1 MKKTLYPLL
10 LLCFSLTLSN
20 HSAAQTWFRDATAQD
35 ASRLGGD
42 RQIQPSEAR
51 IIGVDLE
58 LIKDRLSEAPMWHT
72 PDARLNALTI
82 KLPLPNG
89 HDRTFKVVEAPVM
102 DDGLSARFPA
112 MRSFAGYSTEDGTA
126 YARFGYTHKGFHA
139 MILSGMHSTVFI
151 DIYSSGQTRY
161 HQVYYKSDYSGIP
174 DNDFNCRM
182 EEEASEIPVPEI
194 APAALLGDCSL
205 RDYRLAIGCT
215 GEYAQFHG
223 GTIPDV
229 LAAYNVAMT
238 RVNGV
243 YEREFTI
250 HMDLMDQTDQVIFL
264 DADTDPYSNN
274 SSGTLLGENQ
284 ATLDEIIGFDNYDI
298 GHVFSTGGGGVASL
312 ASVCTNR
319 KARGVTGLPS
329 PINDPFYIDYVAHEI
344 GHQFGA
350 NHTQNNSCNRA
361 GATAMEPGSA
371 STIMGYAGICSP
383 NVQNNSDDYFHAI
396 SIQEVTNTIE
406 FGASSTCPEIIDLDN
421 TGPQITSGPGTLFLP
436 VSTPFFLTADAMD
449 AEGDAMTYCWEQMDN
464 EVATMPPV
472 SASTE
477 GPAFRSLLPVPSPTR
492 YFPNL
497 SSVVSNTPDAWEV
510 LPSVSRA
517 MDFRCSVRDNFPGGG
532 CVNSTD
538 VALIFSDD
546 AGPFVVQ
553 QPNTDLI
560 WQVGDLETVA
570 WEVAGTDGA
579 PVNCNEVDI
588 YLSKDGGFTYPI
600 LLAQNVPNDGAQDII
615 VPLELTSAARVQVVA
630 SDNVFYDI
638 SDENFAIQ
646 LPPSPTVLMALTP
659 SAIALCADTSASFEI
674 VTTSIAGFGE
684 TLELSVTGLPTGA
697 IATFSANPVAP
708 DATTVLTVSNLENS
722 ASGLYE
728 LSIEASSPSLSKTVT
743 VELEVAADAPVQ
755 PAHLLPIA
763 GAQQVP
769 VNTVLTWGA
778 SSFADQYQ
786 VEVATSP
793 LFGAETVI
801 SAVLTDT
808 TYALAGLQDH
818 TVYYW
823 RTIPVNECG
832 EGEATTWSSF
842 QTIGNTCIEYLDA
855 APDLEIPPSGTGEF
869 STTLF
874 ADDEFLIEDFNVGL
888 IVDHTWIG
896 DLSATLTAED
906 GTIVTLFDQPGVPGS
921 DFGCSQDNLLVDFDD
936 EAMLTAEDFENTCA
950 SGGSQAISGTFR
962 PLTPLAAFEGLSVGG
977 TWTLTISDAFNQD
990 GGALVAW
997 WIEACP
1003 PAEAPSPA
1011 DTIANTALEVPYA
1024 QEETISSAFLAYE
1037 KEGITPEDITYRL
1050 IALPE
1055 HGTLQVEGSGVLG
1068 IGDVFSQADINA
1080 GLFTYQHDAS
1090 LTTADEFVFD
1100 LTDSAGGWRSSE
1112 TFQLL
1117 IADPAVLS
1125 AMALEASSISCAG
1138 AADGVIEV
1146 VVSGGLPPY
1155 NFALNGGTPQEISVF
1170 GNLPAG
1176 DYAVVVTDASG
1187 QETVL
1192 PVISFVAPE
1201 PLALSAS
1208 TSVNTLVL
1216 EASGGTA
1223 PYQFSIDGGQSFG
1236 EAFTFEGLANGAYE
1250 SAVEDANGCLTTA
1263 SFTINL
1269 LQSAEVST
1277 TESSC
1282 AGTADGSI
1290 TAVDIQGGE
1299 GPYTYSLSGGDSQSN
1314 PVFTGLGE
1322 GLYDLQIT
1330 DANGS
1335 QLVIEQIL
1343 IDAPDPLTLNTALE
1357 SNDLMLEANGG
1368 VPPYQYSIDGG
1379 DNFGTPNTFTDL
1391 PNGTYNVVVVD
1402 ANDCT
1407 SEKGITIN
1415 LIVSA
1420 DITVTD
1426 AGCNDSADGS
1436 LVINSIEGGEA
1447 PYAYQLGEGAVQ
1459 DSPVFDN
1466 LPAGVYDLTMI
1477 DVDGNSLE
1485 VEGLVVSAPAPL
1497 TLSADVDLTSIALS
1511 ASGGTPPYS
1520 YSIDGGSTFVT
1531 DPVFTG
1537 LSNGTY
1543 TLVVQDANG
1552 CAIAGQA
1559 LVNVLVDAAIDVLD
1573 VSCAG
1578 AGDGVLTVSGVQ
1590 GGEPP
1595 FSYSLNGG
1603 DEQSD
1608 SVFDNLAAGTYSI
1621 QITDAN
1627 GSVLT
1632 PEDVLVLEP
1641 SLLELNIDVDGP
1653 FLALQAT
1660 GGTPPYIYSID
1671 GGATFMDSGDFADL
1685 DNGEY
1690 EVVVQDANGC
1700 TFNTTAVIN
1709 IIVNVNLDVSNLS
1722 CAGSADGSIEVLEV
1736 TGGNPSYTY
1745 QLNGGAFVEDPFFD
1759 GLSAGT
1765 YELNIMDSEGF
1776 IFVSSI
1782 ELLEPA
1788 ALEAIIAVIE
1798 DSISIEA
1805 SGGTLPY
1812 SYSIDDGVTFS
1823 ELPIFS
1829 ELPNGE
1835 YSVLV
1840 RDANGCLSVLQ
1851 IVTVMVS
1858 GIRDFPDNWVVRLLP
1873 NPTRGPLMLKG
1884 YGFEVSE
1891 LEWAIV
1897 SPLGQILQSGKLPVT
1912 DQQWELRGS
1921 LAQLPAGIYWVQL
1934 RTEKAR
1940 GAWPVIKQ

>member
-10 LLCFSLTLSN
+10 LLCFSLALSN
-20 HSAAQTWFRDATAQD
+20 HSAAQTWFRDATTQD

-51 IIGVDLE
+51 IIGVNLE

-72 PDARLNALTI
+72 PDARLNAITV

-89 HDRTFKVVEAPVM
+89 QDRTFKVVEAPVM
-102 DDGLSARFPA
+102 DDGLSARFPG
-112 MRSFAGYSTEDGTA
+112 MRSFAGYSIEDGTA

-151 DIYSSGQTRY
+151 DVYSSGQTRY

-174 DNDFNCRM
+174 DNDFNCRT
-182 EEEASEIPVPEI
+182 EEEASAILVPDI

-243 YEREFTI
+243 YERDFTI
-250 HMDLMDQTDQVIFL
+250 HMDLMDETDQVIFL

-274 SSGTLLGENQ
+274 SSVTLLGENQ

-329 PINDPFYIDYVAHEI
+329 PVNDPFYIDYVSHEI

-406 FGASSTCPEIIDLDN
+406 FGASSTCPEIFDLDN

-472 SASTE
+472 SASTG

-510 LPSVSRA
+510 LPSVSRT

-538 VALIFSDD
+538 VELIFSDD

-553 QPNTDLI
+553 QPNTDLV
-560 WQVGDLETVA
+560 WQVGDLETVV
-570 WEVAGTDGA
+570 WDVAGTDGA

-600 LLAQNVPNDGAQDII
+600 LLAQNVPNDGVHEIT

-630 SDNVFYDI
+630 SDNIFYDI

-646 LPPSPTVLMALTP
+646 FPPSPTVLMALTP
-659 SAIALCADTSASFEI
+659 SVVSLCGDTSASFEI
-674 VTTSIAGFGE
+674 VTTSVAGFGE
-684 TLELSVTGLPTGA
+684 LLELSATGLPTGA
-697 IATFSANPVAP
+697 IATFSANPVGP
-708 DATTVLTVSNLENS
+708 DDTTVLTVSNLDNL

-743 VELEVAADAPVQ
+743 VELEVAAAVPVQ
-755 PAHLLPIA
+755 PAYLLPIA

-769 VNTVLTWGA
+769 VNTTLTWGA

-793 LFGAETVI
+793 GFGAETVI

-808 TYALAGLQDH
+808 TYALADLQEH

-823 RTIPVNECG
+823 RAIPVNECG
-832 EGEATTWSSF
+832 EGDATVWSSF
-842 QTIGNTCIEYLDA
+842 LTIGNNCIQYLDA
-855 APDLEIPPSGTGEF
+855 APGLDIPPSGTGEF
-869 STTLF
+869 PTTLSV
-874 ADDEFLIEDFNVGL
+874 DDEFLIEDFNVGL
-888 IVDHTWIG
+888 IIDHTWIG

-936 EAMLTAEDFENTCA
+936 EAMLTAEDLENTCA

-990 GGALVAW
+990 GGSLVAW

-1003 PAEAPSPA
+1003 PVEAPSPA
-1011 DTIANTALEVPYA
+1011 DTIANVALEVPYA

-1037 KEGITPEDITYRL
+1037 KEGIAPEDITYRL
-1050 IALPE
+1050 TALPE
-1055 HGTLQVEGSGVLG
+1055 NGTLQVEGAGVLG
-1068 IGDVFSQADINA
+1068 IGDIFSQADINA
-1080 GLFTYQHDAS
+1080 ELFTYQHDGS
-1090 LTTADEFVFD
+1090 FTTADEFIFD

-1112 TFQLL
+1112 TFQIL

-1125 AMALEASSISCAG
+1125 AVALEASPVSCAG

-1155 NFALNGGTPQEISVF
+1155 AFVLNDSTPQETSVF

-1201 PLALSAS
+1201 PLELSVS

-1216 EASGGTA
+1216 EALGGTA

-1236 EAFTFEGLANGAYE
+1236 EASTFEGLANGAYE
-1250 SAVEDANGCLTTA
+1250 VAVEDANGCLTTA

-1269 LQSAEVST
+1269 LQNAEVIT

-1282 AGTADGSI
+1282 AGTTDGSI

-1299 GPYTYSLSGGDSQSN
+1299 EPYIYSLNGAASQSD

-1343 IDAPDPLTLNTALE
+1343 IDAPAPLTLNTTLE
-1357 SNDLMLEANGG
+1357 SNDLMLEADGG

-1379 DNFGTPNTFTDL
+1379 DNFGTPDTFADL
-1391 PNGTYNVVVVD
+1391 PNGTYTVMVVD

-1407 SEKGITIN
+1407 SEEDITIN
-1415 LIVSA
+1415 LLLSA

-1426 AGCNDSADGS
+1426 ASCNDTANGS

-1447 PYAYQLGEGAVQ
+1447 PYTYQLGEGAVQ

-1466 LPAGVYDLTMI
+1466 LPAGVYTLTMV
-1477 DVDGNSLE
+1477 DVNGNALE
-1485 VEGLVVSAPAPL
+1485 VEGLVVSAPNPL
-1497 TLSADVDLTSIALS
+1497 SLSADVDLTSITLS

-1520 YSIDGGSTFVT
+1520 YSIDGGSTFGT

-1537 LSNGTY
+1537 LANGTY
-1543 TLVVQDANG
+1543 TLVIQDANG

-1559 LVNVLVDAAIDVLD
+1559 LVNVLVNAAIDVLD

-1608 SVFDNLAAGTYSI
+1608 SVFDNLTAGTYSV

-1632 PEDVLVLEP
+1632 LEDVLVPEP
-1641 SLLELNIDVDGP
+1641 PLLELNVDVDGP

-1671 GGATFMDSGDFADL
+1671 GGATFTGLSSFSDL

-1700 TFNTTAVIN
+1700 TFNTVAVIN
-1709 IIVNVNLDVSNLS
+1709 IIVNVNLDISNLS
-1722 CAGSADGSIEVLEV
+1722 CAGSADGRIEVLEV
-1736 TGGNPSYTY
+1736 IGGNPSYSY
-1745 QLNGGAFVEDPFFD
+1745 QLDGGAFVANPFFD

-1776 IFVSSI
+1776 IFASSI

-1788 ALEAIIAVIE
+1788 ALEAVITVSE
-1798 DSISIEA
+1798 DSISVEA

-1812 SYSIDDGVTFS
+1812 SYSIDGGETFS
-1823 ELPIFS
+1823 ELPVFS
-1829 ELPNGE
+1829 ELPSGE

-1851 IVTVMVS
+1851 TVTVLVS
-1858 GIRDFPDNWVVRLLP
+1858 GIRDVPDSWVVRLLP
-1873 NPTRGPLMLKG
+1873 NPTRGPLLLRG
-1884 YGFEVSE
+1884 DGFEVSE

-1921 LAQLPAGIYWVQL
+1921 LMQLPAGIYWVQL